1 MEYKTFEDLQFEPHH
16 LLKDG
21 NDQMLNE
28 VFGGSKHAVVKFA
41 NGYGVSVVF
50 GDKFYSNG
58 IDTYEVAIIK
68 GKGIASDENGDQM
81 VFGRV
86 SKERVTEIMK
96 MVQDFKTKA

>member
-1 MEYKTFEDLQFEPHH
+1 MEYKTFEDLQFGPHYI
-16 LLKDG
+16 LEEG
-21 NDQMLNE
+21 Q
-28 VFGGSKHAVVKFA
+28 HAKIMFE

-58 IDTYEVAIIK
+58 IDTYEVAVIK

-96 MVQDFKTKA
+96 MVQDFKTKD

>member
-1 MEYKTFEDLQFEPHH
+1 MEYKTFEDLHFEPHY

-21 NDQMLNE
+21 NDPMLNE
-28 VFGGSKHAVVKFA
+28 LFGGSKHAVMKFA

-58 IDTYEVAIIK
+58 IDTYEVAVLDREA
-68 GKGIASDENGDQM
+68 IADDENGDQIIYA
-81 VFGRV
+81 RV

-96 MVQDFKTKA
+96 MVQDF

>member
-1 MEYKTFEDLQFEPHH
+1 MEYKTFEDLQFRPHYI
-16 LLKDG
+16 LEEG
-21 NDQMLNE
+21 Q
-28 VFGGSKHAVVKFA
+28 HAKIMFE

-68 GKGIASDENGDQM
+68 GEGIASDENGDQM

-96 MVQDFKTKA
+96 MVQDFKTKD